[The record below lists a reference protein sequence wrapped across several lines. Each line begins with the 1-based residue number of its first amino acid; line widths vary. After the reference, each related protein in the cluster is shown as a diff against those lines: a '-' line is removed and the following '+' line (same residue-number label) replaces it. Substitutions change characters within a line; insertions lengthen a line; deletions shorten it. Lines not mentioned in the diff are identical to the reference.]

1 MIINVAKM
9 FCHEASQEKCVV
21 SRDAK
26 FCAPARLVTEAVA
39 NLADLRN
46 SQDCRTDEC
55 RYGKSYKAV

>member
-1 MIINVAKM
+1 M